1 VNLGV
6 KPRPEV
12 SVLSRVT
19 RVPLIAAA
27 IGAITIL
34 AAGCASGGH
43 APGATASTT
52 ALSPQKAIELAA
64 TQTTKVNAVAATVS
78 VRATVGGS
86 SVNISGSF
94 QEQLHPSVLVE
105 ADFSNFS
112 AAGQSLPGGLAE
124 IITTKAFYMKFP
136 TLTQEL
142 KTSKPWVEIPLTGSG
157 LGGTLS
163 SLLNDVQSSSPL
175 TQTQLLSGAT
185 DVKKVGTS
193 TIDGVPVTEYEGS
206 VPFSV
211 ALAKL
216 PASLR
221 SQLSSE
227 ISQAGG
233 IQTIDFKIWV
243 DGQNLPRKEI
253 VTETGTSINETVTV
267 NITSYNQPVSITLPT
282 AAQTYVIPASQ
293 LGTNG

>member
-1 VNLGV
+1 VH
-6 KPRPEV
+6 
-12 SVLSRVT
+12 SRVT
-19 RVPLIAAA
+19 RVPSVAAA
-27 IGAITIL
+27 IGAIAIL
-34 AAGCASGGH
+34 AAGCSASGSTASHNSASGGATTPAAA
-43 APGATASTT
+43 APAT
-52 ALSPQKAIELAA
+52 PQQAIELAA
-64 TQTTKVNAVAATVS
+64 SQTTKVNAVAATVS
-78 VRATVGGS
+78 VQATADGS

-94 QEQLHPSVLVE
+94 QEQLHPSVLLE

-112 AAGQSLPGGLAE
+112 AAGQSMPGGLAE
-124 IITTKAFYMKFP
+124 IITTKALYMKFP
-136 TLTQEL
+136 TLTQAL

-193 TIDGVPVTEYEGS
+193 TVGGVSVTEYEGS
-206 VPFSV
+206 VPFGV

-221 SQLSSE
+221 SQLGSE
-227 ISQAGG
+227 ISKAGG
-233 IQTIDFKIWV
+233 IQTINFKIWV

-253 VTETGTSINETVTV
+253 ITETGTSINETITV

-282 AAQTYVIPASQ
+282 VAQTYVIPAGALS
-293 LGTNG
+293 GANG